1 MSRRTQ
7 SQYSFFWILPALYGV
22 SASAVVFF
30 FPCLSN
36 MKWWGFKLFLIKS
49 IGYCCLFHLGISL
62 WFLVRRAWRRC
73 IGASLLVL
81 LLFFSTLMAALV
93 SGPDI
98 KTVRSKV
105 ADVTGIRTSNLV
117 CIGGRL
123 SRESKVVFEV
133 KDGVSPKIIGEEV
146 KCQDDTVWEI
156 ILDTLSFV
164 HASVPA
170 NARIEI
176 RRFPEEFNTVFM
188 VYIDGKSYAIFFG
201 QSVM

>member
-105 ADVTGIRTSNLV
+105 ADVTGIRTSSLV

-123 SRESKVVFEV
+123 SRESRVAFEV
-133 KDGVSPKIIGEEV
+133 KENDSSNGIGEEV
-146 KCQDDTVWEI
+146 NSQDDTTCQ
-156 ILDTLSFV
+156 ILLQALSFV
-164 HASVPA
+164 HVEVSMAEKLV
-170 NARIEI
+170 I
-176 RRFPEEFNTVFM
+176 RKFHM
-188 VYIDGKSYAIFFG
+188 
-201 QSVM
+201 